1 MRGDFAMTYCLAMRM
16 QAGLVFGSDT
26 RTNAGVDYVTIYN
39 KMHCFTPADDRV
51 FVLLTAG
58 NLATTQEVLDC
69 IQRDLDRGVMENL
82 NTVSYLFEAAA
93 YVGRV
98 SQKVQAN
105 HRHALNGIDGSAT
118 FILG

>member
-1 MRGDFAMTYCLAMRM
+1 M
-16 QAGLVFGSDT
+16 
-26 RTNAGVDYVTIYN
+26 
-39 KMHCFTPADDRV
+39 

-58 NLATTQEVLDC
+58 NLATTQAVLDC
-69 IQRDLDRGVMENL
+69 IQRDLDCGVVENL

-118 FILG
+118 FILVGQLRGHLHEIFLIYPQGNSIGASI

>member
-1 MRGDFAMTYCLAMRM
+1 M
-16 QAGLVFGSDT
+16 
-26 RTNAGVDYVTIYN
+26 
-39 KMHCFTPADDRV
+39 

-58 NLATTQEVLDC
+58 NLATTQAVLDC
-69 IQRDLDRGVMENL
+69 IQRDLDCGVVENL

-118 FILG
+118 FILGGQLRGHLHEIFLIYPQGNSIGASI